1 MTTSSTETAPAPR
14 RTKAVDAEIA
24 ASAPPP
30 AAVLLSLD
38 DYLSREPRLVN
49 RPEMM
54 GAFARHCH
62 RLKKMR
68 ATAEAYATTLTAF
81 ERGAS

>member
-1 MTTSSTETAPAPR
+1 MTTSSTESAPAPR
-14 RTKAVDAEIA
+14 RPKAADAEIA
-24 ASAPPP
+24 ASAPP
-30 AAVLLSLD
+30 AVLLSLD
-38 DYLSREPRLVN
+38 DYLSRETRLTN
-49 RPEMM
+49 RPEMT